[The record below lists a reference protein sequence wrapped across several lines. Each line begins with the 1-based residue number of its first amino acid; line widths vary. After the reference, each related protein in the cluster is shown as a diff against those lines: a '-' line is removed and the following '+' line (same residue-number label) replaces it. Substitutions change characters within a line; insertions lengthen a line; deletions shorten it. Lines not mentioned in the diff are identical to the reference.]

1 MRKNIRWPIQS
12 LLFIP
17 ANRDDFISKA
27 SRYEPD
33 AVILDLEDAL
43 PKSQLPAARLRIKE
57 QIQLLST
64 NQIKVFVRINSMSE
78 GGLDDL
84 QHLVCKELTGI
95 VVPKIETI
103 EEVQLLDQT
112 LSYQEGLQQIAQFS
126 IDIIALPETALGIYH
141 SFEIAKASPRIQSVM
156 TAVSGPVGGDIA
168 KAVGYE
174 ATREGLEQLYVEGK
188 TVLASKAGRAPYPI
202 AGIIG
207 ADMNDLQY
215 IEELIKRAKSIGF
228 TGVALIHPKHVAIA
242 NRIFRLTAEEVTYHR
257 QLIESYEEGI
267 KKGLGAVRFR
277 DAMIDQAMYER
288 SMELL
293 SNQT

>member
-1 MRKNIRWPIQS
+1 MKKGPLILAGAPLGNSRDLS
-12 LLFIP
+12 LRV
-17 ANRDDFISKA
+17 RDLLGEVDLIAAEDTRRLLRLCS
-27 SRYEPD
+27 
-33 AVILDLEDAL
+33 DLEISLSAPVVSFFAGNEAQRTPELISAL
-43 PKSQLPAARLRIKE
+43 L
-57 QIQLLST
+57 
-64 NQIKVFVRINSMSE
+64 
-78 GGLDDL
+78 
-84 QHLVCKELTGI
+84 
-95 VVPKIETI
+95 
-103 EEVQLLDQT
+103 
-112 LSYQEGLQQIAQFS
+112 
-126 IDIIALPETALGIYH
+126 
-141 SFEIAKASPRIQSVM
+141 
-156 TAVSGPVGGDIA
+156 
-168 KAVGYE
+168 
-174 ATREGLEQLYVEGK
+174 EGK

-207 ADMNDLQY
+207 ADMNDLEY

-242 NRIFRLTAEEVTYHR
+242 NRIFRLTEEEVTYHR

>member
-1 MRKNIRWPIQS
+1 MRTNKRWPIQS

-27 SRYEPD
+27 VRFEPN

-43 PKSQLPAARLRIKE
+43 PKSQLPSARLRIKE
-57 QIQLLST
+57 QIHLLSA
-64 NQIKVFVRINSMSE
+64 NQIKVFVRINSIDE
-78 GGLDDL
+78 GGLDDIN
-84 QHLVCKELTGI
+84 HLVCKELVGI

-103 EEVQLLDQT
+103 EEVQLLDQR

-141 SFEIAKASPRIQSVM
+141 SFEIAKASSRIQSVM

-168 KAVGYE
+168 KAVGYK
-174 ATREGLEQLYVEGK
+174 ATREGLEQLYMEGK
-188 TVLASKAGRAPYPI
+188 IVLASKAARAPYPI

-207 ADMNDLQY
+207 ADMNDLKY
-215 IEELIKRAKSIGF
+215 IEDLITRAKSIGF
-228 TGVALIHPKHVAIA
+228 TGVALVHPNHVAIA
-242 NRIFRLTAEEVTYHR
+242 NQIYRLTEEEINYHR
-257 QLIESYEEGI
+257 KLIESYEEGI
-267 KKGLGAVRFR
+267 KKGLGVVRFR

-288 SMELL
+288 SIELL
-293 SNQT
+293 LDQT

>member
-1 MRKNIRWPIQS
+1 MKILVAGGAGFVGTNLIKR
-12 LLFIP
+12 LLKDKHEVHAVDNYSTGFKS
-17 ANRDDFISKA
+17 NHQDGCTYHEYDLA
-27 SRYEPD
+27 SEH
-33 AVILDLEDAL
+33 
-43 PKSQLPAARLRIKE
+43 
-57 QIQLLST
+57 
-64 NQIKVFVRINSMSE
+64 M
-78 GGLDDL
+78 
-84 QHLVCKELTGI
+84 
-95 VVPKIETI
+95 
-103 EEVQLLDQT
+103 
-112 LSYQEGLQQIAQFS
+112 
-126 IDIIALPETALGIYH
+126 LGI
-141 SFEIAKASPRIQSVM
+141 
-156 TAVSGPVGGDIA
+156 
-168 KAVGYE
+168 
-174 ATREGLEQLYVEGK
+174 YVEGK

-242 NRIFRLTAEEVTYHR
+242 NRIFRLTEEEVTYHR